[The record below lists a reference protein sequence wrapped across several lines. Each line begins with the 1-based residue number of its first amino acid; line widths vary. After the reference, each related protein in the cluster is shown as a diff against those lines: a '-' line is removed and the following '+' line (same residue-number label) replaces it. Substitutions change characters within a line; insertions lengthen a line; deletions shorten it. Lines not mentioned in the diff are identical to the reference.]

1 MRIVWRESALA
12 DVERAIGYIA
22 LESPRSAEQQ
32 LSRIEHHV
40 QVLVDHPSMGRVG
53 RVAGTRELVV
63 PRTPFVIVYSLG
75 EDVELIRILH
85 GAQQWPPEA
94 EA

>member
-12 DVERAIGYIA
+12 DVERAIGYIT
-22 LESPRSAEQQ
+22 LESPGNAEQQ
-32 LSRIEHHV
+32 LSRIEQRV
-40 QVLVDHPSMGRVG
+40 QVLVDHPRMGRVG
-53 RVAGTRELVV
+53 RVTGTRELVV
-63 PRTPFVIVYSLG
+63 PRTHFVIAYSLG

-85 GAQQWPPEA
+85 GAQQWPPAA